1 MAYGINAPF
10 GLAARF
16 ANGQAWNGQLT
27 EALIY
32 PGTLSNGIYSQDPV
46 IKHPVK
52 GIDAYYTADEVT
64 NGVFPFKQPV
74 GVFVSCQYSDAN
86 NNEIYAAS
94 FAKDTVTYNND
105 IPVKCLLIT
114 SPQVLYDIQSS
125 VPYADTPNFGLTV
138 TDIGLNANLAVGGD
152 FTQPGGGFTYAV
164 TGKPV
169 QLNPTTGNPT
179 TGLSA
184 YYLDALSVT
193 STSDAVQGGSAGT
206 NLLAPL
212 KIVGFTQS
220 MAPGQVPYVIP
231 TTNPAPNTALPIGAF
246 NNVIVSL
253 NTSVFN
259 GPTSPN
265 VVAGQVRID
274 MNWNTF
280 SGLTSANRE
289 TLAAGAPGILFNLTN
304 ATLIIYGK
312 LLAVTGGSDIE
323 VTYDGVADGGIIT
336 ELADA
341 ADVKAAFGA
350 AVGVKTV
357 FTAPAGANAA
367 NALVV
372 GSSLTLE
379 PNGVAYAA
387 VTPLP
392 GIVATVIVNYTQT
405 TL

>member
-32 PGTLSNGIYSQDPV
+32 PGTLSNGIYSNDPV
-46 IKHPVK
+46 INHPVK
-52 GIDAYYTADEVT
+52 GIDAYYTENEVT
-64 NGVFPFKQPV
+64 ASVFPFKQPV

-94 FAKDTVTYNND
+94 FAKDTVTYNPD
-105 IPVKCLLIT
+105 VPVKCLLIT

-125 VPYADTPNFGLTV
+125 VPYGDTPNFGLTV

-164 TGKPV
+164 SGKPV
-169 QLNPTTGNPT
+169 QLNPTTGNIR

-184 YYLDALSVT
+184 YYLNARSVT
-193 STSDAVQGGSAGT
+193 STTDAIEGQSASGT

-231 TTNPAPNTALPIGAF
+231 AQNPAPNTPLPVGAF

-259 GPTSPN
+259 GPTSTT
-265 VVAGQVRID
+265 VTAGQARFD
-274 MNWNTF
+274 MNWTTF
-280 SGLTSANRE
+280 SGLAVGNRF
-289 TLAAGAPGILFNLTN
+289 TLVTGAPGILLNVTTV
-304 ATLIIYGK
+304 TLIIYGQDITVAGGSN
-312 LLAVTGGSDIE
+312 LQISYETVTG
-323 VTYDGVADGGIIT
+323 IIGT
-336 ELADA
+336 LATSGAVITAFDA
-341 ADVKAAFGA
+341 AA
-350 AVGVKTV
+350 GVKTV
-357 FTAPAGANAA
+357 WTGTAGASTGASIVGEDITFMPVGAA
-367 NALVV
+367 FTS
-372 GSSLTLE
+372 GDSPE
-379 PNGVAYAA
+379 
-387 VTPLP
+387 
-392 GIVATVIVNYTQT
+392 GIVATVIINYTQT